1 MLCIVFCK
9 GVIMK
14 KRTVFLLF
22 VFLIAAGGSAWAQ
35 LAFGITGSA
44 NGSTSASIDD
54 FKDRFER
61 GEGIFY
67 GGFVELGMRNLC
79 LGTSWGKSS
88 YSVNFGGSSLTPM
101 QDLMTYTYA
110 QGHLFSYKAFLDP
123 FFEVGF
129 GKFKA
134 DYANSADDTDDNNP
148 LKASR
153 FLNAGGGVGLNFGHV
168 GIFLKVLYAMPFGQP
183 VRDSTN
189 SYDLDEYSIEPL
201 EVFIGT
207 KIIL

>member
-1 MLCIVFCK
+1 
-9 GVIMK
+9 MK
-14 KRTVFLLF
+14 NRTVFLLC
-22 VFLIAAGGSAWAQ
+22 VFLVLAGGSAWGQ
-35 LAFGITGSA
+35 LAFGVTGSA
-44 NGSTSASIDD
+44 HGSTGTSFDD

-61 GEGIFY
+61 GEDIFY

-88 YSVNFGGSSLTPM
+88 YFVSFGVSDVVSM
-101 QDLMTYTYA
+101 QDIMTYTYA

-123 FFEVGF
+123 FFEVGL

-134 DYANSADDTDDNNP
+134 DYMNSDEDTDNNNP
-148 LKASR
+148 LRASR
-153 FLNAGGGVGLNFGHV
+153 FINAGGGVGLNFWHV

-183 VRDSTN
+183 VRDITN
-189 SYDLDEYSIEPL
+189 SYDLAAYSIEPL